1 MRSNLAVLTDTTK
14 SLYERQILLET
25 RANEIAREALLNRG
39 DYGGYRAL
47 HRHRG
52 RDQWWTQ

>member
-1 MRSNLAVLTDTTK
+1 LPRGHGVSQSSGVYQMRSNLAVLTDTTK

-39 DYGGYRAL
+39 DYGG
-47 HRHRG
+47 
-52 RDQWWTQ
+52 

>member
-1 MRSNLAVLTDTTK
+1 MPRGHGVSQSSGVYQMRSNLAVLTDTTK

-39 DYGGYRAL
+39 DYGG
-47 HRHRG
+47 
-52 RDQWWTQ
+52 